1 MKKII
6 PLFLSALML
15 LAVSCN
21 NNGASETTLSIN
33 PAVLTMKVGEMQTI
47 EATGSNIVWTSSNE
61 AVATVYYGVVTAV
74 AIGYAE
80 ITATSGSTSQTCLV
94 YVSGSNGATLRISP
108 AAVNLSKGETAQLSA
123 GSSYNLD
130 LTWSSSDENIATV
143 DQTGLVTAHKSGN
156 AYITLSDGLQQV
168 QTLVAVKHVW
178 GDYQLVWS
186 DEFEGN
192 SLDESVWTIQT
203 GAGGWGNQEAQYYTA
218 RQENLR
224 IEDGMLIIQPRKE
237 DYDNSSYT
245 SARIMSKNK
254 KDFTYGKM
262 EARIKLP
269 VGGGLWPAFWMLGYG
284 NWPNCGEIDIME
296 YTGNYKGRVLGTLHT
311 LKDRSGSRSSR
322 AYYLDGIENDF
333 HIFGVEW
340 TQEEDFGK
348 DVIRFY
354 VDNDVYS
361 TQTESEIDNN
371 EYWPFNKPEFFIINC
386 AIGGTLGGS
395 INDNI
400 WANNPVMKVDWVR
413 VYQRQEIE

>member
-1 MKKII
+1 MKVSASVKKLCRNCKII
-6 PLFLSALML
+6 RRNYCKP
-15 LAVSCN
+15 
-21 NNGASETTLSIN
+21 
-33 PAVLTMKVGEMQTI
+33 
-47 EATGSNIVWTSSNE
+47 
-61 AVATVYYGVVTAV
+61 
-74 AIGYAE
+74 
-80 ITATSGSTSQTCLV
+80 
-94 YVSGSNGATLRISP
+94 
-108 AAVNLSKGETAQLSA
+108 
-123 GSSYNLD
+123 
-130 LTWSSSDENIATV
+130 
-143 DQTGLVTAHKSGN
+143 
-156 AYITLSDGLQQV
+156 
-168 QTLVAVKHVW
+168 
-178 GDYQLVWS
+178 
-186 DEFEGN
+186 
-192 SLDESVWTIQT
+192 
-203 GAGGWGNQEAQYYTA
+203 
-218 RQENLR
+218 
-224 IEDGMLIIQPRKE
+224 
-237 DYDNSSYT
+237 
-245 SARIMSKNK
+245 
-254 KDFTYGKM
+254 
-262 EARIKLP
+262 
-269 VGGGLWPAFWMLGYG
+269 
-284 NWPNCGEIDIME
+284 CGEIDIME